1 MKNELEK
8 ELRGR
13 ARDFI
18 PERFWCVADDEEP
31 MFSAKSSRYWIEEG
45 VLYGA
50 LAYTNIVWHE
60 SKKEQPAKGSIVVV
74 WSPER
79 KKGFVSAVNYD
90 LIYGCQWAYL
100 EELLPQHD

>member
-1 MKNELEK
+1 MKDELEK

-60 SKKEQPAKGSIVVV
+60 SNKEQPAKGRIVVV
-74 WSPER
+74 WSPEK
-79 KKGFVSAVNYD
+79 KKGFVSAVNFD
-90 LIYGCQWAYL
+90 LMDGFQWAYL
-100 EELLPQHD
+100 EELLPQND

>member
-50 LAYTNIVWHE
+50 LAYKNIVWHE
-60 SKKEQPAKGSIVVV
+60 SNKEQPAKGRIVVV
-74 WSPER
+74 WNPE
-79 KKGFVSAVNYD
+79 KKVLY
-90 LIYGCQWAYL
+90 Q
-100 EELLPQHD
+100 Q